1 MKVQLR
7 AVGIYF
13 NRPIEFQN
21 DNNDATVFTV
31 LDEAQKQFPLSMP
44 GGFQFVSTTST
55 NPSVVSLA
63 HNFPGKYDFD
73 GNGSVADP
81 VDGATLS
88 GYKRAPG
95 IYELKEQSIVG
106 GVVGWQYYVVRGG
119 VVVSATPAS
128 RGFQSYASFPVSNGD
143 LVIWRL
149 VAIGTEPS
157 KYRSL
162 TERLA

>member
-13 NRPIEFQN
+13 NRPIDFQN
-21 DNNDATVFTV
+21 ENPTVFTV
-31 LDEAQKQFPLSMP
+31 LDEAQKQFPLYTP

-55 NPSVVSLA
+55 KPSVLSLA

-73 GNGSVADP
+73 GNGSVSDP

-88 GYKRAPG
+88 GYNRTPG
-95 IYELKEQSIVG
+95 IYELKEQKIVG
-106 GVVGWQYYVVRGG
+106 GVIGWQYYVVRAGS
-119 VVVSATPAS
+119 VVSATPAS
-128 RGFQSYASFPVSNGD
+128 RGFQSYASFPVMDGD

-162 TERLA
+162 TERLT

>member
-7 AVGIYF
+7 IVGIYF
-13 NRPIEFQN
+13 NRPIEFQEGA
-21 DNNDATVFTV
+21 DTTVFTV
-31 LDEAQKQFPLSMP
+31 LHEAQKQFPLSTP

-55 NPSVVSLA
+55 SPSIVSLA

-73 GNGSVADP
+73 GNGSILDP
-81 VDGATLS
+81 VDGTTLS
-88 GYKRAPG
+88 GYKRPAG
-95 IYELKEQSIVG
+95 IYELKEQPIVG
-106 GVVGWQYYVVRGG
+106 GVIGWQYYVVRNG

-128 RGFQSYASFPVSNGD
+128 RGFESYASFPVMNGD

-149 VAIGTEPS
+149 VAIGTEPN

-162 TERLA
+162 TERLS